1 METCLGLAEVQDSA
15 SGPGWFL
22 DLASGHCLHDL
33 ELLEPD
39 LALDWGLDELE
50 VEQQLL
56 PLLPVQEWSQEF
68 CQFSDPPRTCTEPGL
83 QPLEAEFQEQEWK
96 HPVPIH

>member
-15 SGPGWFL
+15 SGPGWFH

-33 ELLEPD
+33 EILELV

-50 VEQQLL
+50 LDQQLVV
-56 PLLPVQEWSQEF
+56 PLLPVQEENQGSCPWFYPQG
-68 CQFSDPPRTCTEPGL
+68 TCTEAGL
-83 QPLEAEFQEQEWK
+83 QLLVLVGERLDQDW
-96 HPVPIH
+96 